1 MWTFIDTENITRIYN
16 TKKKTTMKNV
26 NLILSA
32 MASLC
37 MVFTGCS
44 SDENLSGTDPD
55 GRVALQVSSGIQTRA
70 FDDQWEAGDKI
81 GIFMLNNKQSTVAD
95 GYDNVPYR
103 VESAGAGGKAFSPLT
118 EVIYLPT
125 DGSMRD
131 FVAYYPYSADKVTDG
146 VYNIDLTEQNP
157 QKDIDF
163 MTADKVTDKSRI
175 DANVSFRFTHKLV
188 KIVMDIK
195 AGNGLTAD
203 DLKNLSVRLMGQ
215 PTLGKFNV
223 LNDHNVTA
231 TSTDKK
237 TISLLANA
245 DGTQA
250 EGIVFPSENYNGM
263 NFIFTT
269 KSMGSYEW
277 ELNKSIESTKFEAGK
292 KYEYTITVHRTGL
305 SVTSS
310 ITDWLPGNG
319 DGETGN
325 AE

>member
-1 MWTFIDTENITRIYN
+1 
-16 TKKKTTMKNV
+16 
-26 NLILSA
+26 

-44 SDENLSGTDPD
+44 SDENFSGTDPD

-81 GIFMLNNKQSTVAD
+81 GIFMLNNQQSTVAD

-103 VESAGAGGKAFSPLT
+103 VEGAGAGGKAFSPLT

-146 VYNIDLTEQNP
+146 VYNIDLTKQNP

-163 MTADKVTDKSRI
+163 MTADKVTDKSRS
-175 DANVSFRFTHKLV
+175 DANVSFRFTHKLA
-188 KIVMDIK
+188 KIVMDIE
-195 AGNGLTAD
+195 AGNGLTID
-203 DLKNLSVRLMGQ
+203 DLKNMKIILTDQ
-215 PTLGKFNV
+215 PATGTFDV
-223 LNDHNVTA
+223 LNDQNVTA
-231 TSTDKK
+231 ATGNKAD
-237 TISLLANA
+237 IDLLVNA

-277 ELNKSIESTKFEAGK
+277 ELKKSIESTKFEAGK

-305 SVTSS
+305 CVTSS

-319 DGETGN
+319 DGETGD